1 MATTSTSRGT
11 WPRALPSSDAAR
23 ALASALGITALL
35 TASRVG
41 YDVLRWAGAGY
52 LCYLGVQALW
62 RHRRPST
69 VEDAGP
75 APVRAGEAYRVGLT
89 NLLNP
94 KVGAFY
100 LSALPQ
106 FLPHGVAPL
115 LASTALAMVHNV
127 EGMVWFA
134 GLVFLVGRAARV
146 LSRPAVRRR
155 LDQFAGLVFIGFG
168 VRLAVEGVHRTSA

>member
-1 MATTSTSRGT
+1 M
-11 WPRALPSSDAAR
+11 PAR
-23 ALASALGITALL
+23 RRCGPARR
-35 TASRVG
+35 TAS
-41 YDVLRWAGAGY
+41 
-52 LCYLGVQALW
+52 
-62 RHRRPST
+62 
-69 VEDAGP
+69 
-75 APVRAGEAYRVGLT
+75 GLTT